1 MGRERQQAII
11 LGNMY
16 NNYDYP
22 LGADTPD
29 APWNEK
35 EPHMVKCEACDG
47 NGYHY
52 YAYDFEKDEEIECTE
67 QAWCCLP
74 ETEEHA
80 RSLNQHYIQ
89 GEKETCEV
97 CDGVG
102 EVEYEEDYEP
112 DYDDYYER

>member
-1 MGRERQQAII
+1 MERERQQVII

-35 EPHMVKCEACDG
+35 EPHYVKCEAC
-47 NGYHY
+47 NGKGCHWH
-52 YAYDFEKDEEIECTE
+52 AYNFETNEETECTE
-67 QAWCCLP
+67 ETWCVLP
-74 ETEEHA
+74 KTEEEA
-80 RSLNQHYIQ
+80 KAKRQHYIQ